1 MKISSNLLSVF
12 LLSMLLSFFMGSSTI
27 SGQGIIPEDAQEET
41 SMTEADSLAQQPF
54 SIVGITRELGATER
68 LISASEDLDLDLET
82 LEGFASDVDSLF
94 VQVEGLLGDTAIY
107 SLENISSR
115 ELDQVSQQD
124 QFYMDQVDD
133 LMNRLSRIARELE
146 HQMLQLHVNR
156 QRWELTLEQGK
167 EDVALEARVERIE
180 STVQRID
187 ETRKSLQEDLVFVL
201 EKQDELNEKKT
212 ELDELLTRV
221 KEQKAELDETL
232 FKRDVPGFFRD
243 LATLG
248 DRTLLESHWAEFANS
263 FRTDLTLLKSG
274 YLRSM
279 IISLLLLIA
288 GLAFTSWFRKNHSSW
303 IAEEQFKLSEL
314 HLVFI
319 NSPVASGLFFITL
332 MIRLLI
338 PDLPRTFFALNI
350 VLMMI
355 PMAIL
360 MVRVY
365 GRVFRYW
372 VIVLVI
378 LTSVNMLYELSYH
391 PGPMLRILLLGL
403 GLAGIWLFA
412 WICKRKPYGNLIKHR
427 FVYRSFRILVIT
439 FLVMQALSIIANL
452 AGTFRLAEF
461 FALIPLHIT
470 IAAIAIQLASKMGD
484 SILYLALA
492 SNYVQKLNV
501 VRDEFQVIL
510 RKASWL
516 VNFILLVVFI
526 SIALNILRI
535 NEPVYAWGRGVL
547 SDGMKIGAVEISLGS
562 ILIFIFVIWLSI
574 MITRMIS
581 HILEKDVFTR
591 VKAGKGVPSTI
602 ILMLKIVLISG
613 GFFLAAAASGM
624 HLTNLSIVLG
634 AFSVGI
640 GFGLQNIF
648 NNMVSGLIL
657 AFERP
662 IKVGD
667 VVQVGELIGTVKSIG
682 LRSSTVLSFD
692 GAEVIVPNGNLISNE
707 MINWTL
713 SDSNR
718 RMDLRVGVTYG
729 TDPEKVIGIMEQIA
743 REHEGVRQKPRP
755 KGYFIEFG
763 DSSLNFRLLAWAHLD
778 NRLEVESEI
787 NVLINKRLAEAG
799 IEIPFPQR
807 DLHIRS
813 DATKSP
819 PPGRT
824 KK

>member
-1 MKISSNLLSVF
+1 ARL
-12 LLSMLLSFFMGSSTI
+12 
-27 SGQGIIPEDAQEET
+27 
-41 SMTEADSLAQQPF
+41 PF
-54 SIVGITRELGATER
+54 SVVEITSELGAAER
-68 LISASEDLDLDLET
+68 LISASEELDMDREALE
-82 LEGFASDVDSLF
+82 EFASEVDSLF
-94 VQVEGLLGDTAIY
+94 AQAEGLLGDTALY
-107 SLENISSR
+107 TLENLSSR
-115 ELDQVSQQD
+115 ELDQVIQQD
-124 QFYMDQVDD
+124 QFYIDQIDER
-133 LMNRLSRIARELE
+133 MNHLSRIARELE
-146 HQMLQLHVNR
+146 NQSLHLQVNR
-156 QRWELTLEQGK
+156 QRWILTLEQGE
-167 EDVALEARVERIE
+167 EDATLEARVERIE
-180 STVQRID
+180 STIQRID
-187 ETRKSLQEDLVFVL
+187 ETRKSLQDDLVFVL
-201 EKQDELNEKKT
+201 EEQDELNEKKT

-232 FKRDVPGFFRD
+232 FKRDVPGFFKD
-243 LATLG
+243 LGSLG
-248 DRTLLESHWAEFANS
+248 DRTLFKSHWKEFTKS
-263 FRTDLTLLKSG
+263 FGTDLALLKSG

-279 IISLLLLIA
+279 IFSVLLLIA
-288 GLAFTSWFRKNHSSW
+288 GLTFTSWFRKNHHSW
-303 IAEEQFKLSEL
+303 IAEDKFKLSEL
-314 HLVFI
+314 HQIFI
-319 NSPVASGLFFITL
+319 NSPVASALFFITL

-365 GRVFRYW
+365 GSVFRTW

-378 LTSVNMLYELSYH
+378 LTTVNMLYELSYH
-391 PGPMLRILLLGL
+391 PGAMLRILLLAVCL
-403 GLAGIWLFA
+403 TGIWLFA
-412 WICKRKPYGNLIKHR
+412 WICKRKPYNNLIKHR
-427 FVYRSFRILVIT
+427 FVYRSFRLLVIT
-439 FLVMQALSIIANL
+439 FLAMQALAIIANL
-452 AGTFRLAEF
+452 SGTFRLAEF

-470 IAAIAIQLASKMGD
+470 IAAIAIQLASKMAD

-492 SNYVQKLNV
+492 SNYMQKLNV
-501 VRDEFQVIL
+501 IRDEFQVIF

-516 VNFILLVVFI
+516 VNFILLVAFI

-535 NEPVYAWGRGVL
+535 NERVYAWGRGVL
-547 SDGMKIGAVEISLGS
+547 SDGMKIGAVEISPGS
-562 ILIFIFVIWLSI
+562 ILIFVFVIWLSI

-591 VKAGKGVPSTI
+591 VKAAKGVPSTI

-662 IKVGD
+662 ISVGD
-667 VVQVGELIGTVKSIG
+667 VVQVGQLIGTVRSIG
-682 LRSSTVLSFD
+682 LRSSTVKSFD

-718 RMDLRVGVTYG
+718 RMDLRVGVAYG
-729 TDPEKVIGIMEQIA
+729 SDPEKVIGIMEKIA
-743 REHEGVRQKPRP
+743 AEHEGVRQKPGP

-787 NVLINKRLAEAG
+787 NVLINRRLAEAG
-799 IEIPFPQR
+799 IEIPFPQT

-813 DATKSP
+813 DATKPP